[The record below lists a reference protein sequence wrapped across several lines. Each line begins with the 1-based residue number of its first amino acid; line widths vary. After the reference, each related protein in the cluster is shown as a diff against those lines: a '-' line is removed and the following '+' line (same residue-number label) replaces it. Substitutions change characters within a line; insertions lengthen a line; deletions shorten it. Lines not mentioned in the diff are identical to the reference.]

1 MTCISSNSENSLKS
15 LKPVEFR
22 RSYTYCDNLN
32 KFAIFEHIMF
42 FPHVYFENYFALT
55 EKIYADC
62 KRNYPSIELIDLVCP
77 SIYIGLKKPI
87 F

>member
-1 MTCISSNSENSLKS
+1 MQ
-15 LKPVEFR
+15 FR
-22 RSYTYCDNLN
+22 PNEYEIAMAFYKKNLN
-32 KFAIFEHIMF
+32 RMTLNELNMHIKESGFEHIMF
-42 FPHVYFENYFALT
+42 FPHVYFENYFELT

-62 KRNYPSIELIDLVCP
+62 KRNYPTIELIDLVCP

>member
-1 MTCISSNSENSLKS
+1 MDCLLKVSITHTHTRGFSLKINELNMH
-15 LKPVEFR
+15 LKE
-22 RSYTYCDNLN
+22 SG
-32 KFAIFEHIMF
+32 FEHIMF
-42 FPHVYFENYFALT
+42 FPHVYFENYFTLT
-55 EKIYADC
+55 EEIYADC